1 MWLPR
6 DLQYRC
12 WAVKMS
18 TSTVLTD
25 FTIYCHRHYISAH
38 SASLSLFSVIFVHL
52 SNGFPLTFLLSHT
65 KLRLVLLNLNLQ
77 LLYSCYTSG
86 FTWILN
92 CCLSPACLPALPSG
106 FVYLYGVPSWCRT
119 LSASSCHH
127 MIRKLALRSPWRRA
141 QSIVHQRLST
151 VQVNAII
158 NSEFLSFFSGKKKEF
173 LYNNLM
179 PFSRHR
185 LFTYIDIW
193 RT

>member
-77 LLYSCYTSG
+77 LLYFLLY
-86 FTWILN
+86 FLLHVWIYLDFELLPIT
-92 CCLSPACLPALPSG
+92 CLPACLAFWICLPVWSAFLVSNLVCLKLPSHDKKT
-106 FVYLYGVPSWCRT
+106 C
-119 LSASSCHH
+119 SS
-127 MIRKLALRSPWRRA
+127 L
-141 QSIVHQRLST
+141 T
-151 VQVNAII
+151 VA
-158 NSEFLSFFSGKKKEF
+158 
-173 LYNNLM
+173 
-179 PFSRHR
+179 
-185 LFTYIDIW
+185 
-193 RT
+193 